1 MSDDLVEYS
10 STSEMLACIKAAS
23 TDLGLGEIYLH
34 LITDTIAEEQTPPLT
49 LTYEQKED
57 EVLGE
62 IFSLSPRSSSSQGK
76 YVPRS
81 VFLNSV
87 LVIKGLTTFLSQPQT
102 VCEKETLLNLEI
114 LSPANEEENI
124 VFVILS
130 YISQSMI
137 SRTISVYAN
146 NEDTR
151 WMEEAVKCI
160 LELTK
165 ETVAHPFL
173 ADCREICREFLN
185 NVLLPD
191 LVNGE
196 GGVVLKIAGLFSSN
210 KDFGS
215 IILKFLLQ
223 KYLETGDSLREAER
237 FKLESGPTLE
247 TFLAHHRV
255 MLEVW
260 PSFAQAIC
268 DMTAP
273 GKRKERAVKPRL
285 SLSETGGLVEELGR
299 WLEVLDEATR
309 ELSVIQPQFFL
320 AVTNIS
326 QLISGAIQKITKQRV

>member
-1 MSDDLVEYS
+1 MISK
-10 STSEMLACIKAAS
+10 T
-23 TDLGLGEIYLH
+23 T
-34 LITDTIAEEQTPPLT
+34 
-49 LTYEQKED
+49 
-57 EVLGE
+57 
-62 IFSLSPRSSSSQGK
+62 
-76 YVPRS
+76 
-81 VFLNSV
+81 SV
-87 LVIKGLTTFLSQPQT
+87 LAS
-102 VCEKETLLNLEI
+102 
-114 LSPANEEENI
+114 
-124 VFVILS
+124 
-130 YISQSMI
+130 
-137 SRTISVYAN
+137 

-165 ETVAHPFL
+165 DIIAHPFL

-196 GGVVLKIAGLFSSN
+196 VRVVLKIAGLFSSN
-210 KDFGS
+210 KVFGS
-215 IILKFLLQ
+215 IILNFLLQ
-223 KYLETGDSLREAER
+223 KYLDTGDSLREAER

-273 GKRKERAVKPRL
+273 GKRRERAVKPRL